1 MDRVEL
7 HGGAGRAETVEPIRV
22 PVSALARVFLRSLV
36 LQASFNRRGMQ
47 NLGFAYALWPAL
59 EALYPDRTART
70 RAAARH
76 LAFFN
81 THPYLASA
89 ILGGVIFHEE
99 RVARGEESAD
109 VVERFKSALMGPFAA
124 VGDSFF
130 WLSLR
135 PSAGIIAALLSPWIG
150 LWAVAVFLLFYNV
163 PHLAFRMALFVDGYR
178 RGDRVVERVAK
189 AALPKWGARLRG
201 LSATGGG
208 AAVVVAAFLLTG
220 PGRHV
225 EAEPWLLVSCVASVL
240 VFLVAWALL
249 SRRGV
254 LFASLAAIA
263 TGLVLAL
270 LGAGW

>member
-1 MDRVEL
+1 MDRVEV
-7 HGGAGRAETVEPIRV
+7 HGNASESVTPLRV
-22 PVSALARVFLRSLV
+22 PGPVLARVFLRSLV

-99 RVARGEESAD
+99 RVASGEENAE

-135 PSAGIIAALLSPWIG
+135 PSAGIAAALLSPWIG
-150 LWAVAVFLLFYNV
+150 LWAVAVFLVLYNV
-163 PHLAFRMALFVDGYR
+163 PHVAFRLLLFVDGYR

-201 LSATGGG
+201 VSATGGG
-208 AAVVVAAFLLTG
+208 AAVVVAAYQLTG
-220 PGRHV
+220 PGLPV
-225 EAEPWLLVSCVASVL
+225 EEGPWLVTACVASAL
-240 VFLVAWALL
+240 VFLATWALL
-249 SRRGV
+249 ARRGT
-254 LFASLAAIA
+254 LL
-263 TGLVLAL
+263 GAL
-270 LGAGW
+270 LGIAIGLLLALVGAGW

>member
-1 MDRVEL
+1 MERVEVQN
-7 HGGAGRAETVEPIRV
+7 GVGTAPAGV
-22 PVSALARVFLRSLV
+22 PAGVLARVFLRSLV

-47 NLGFAYALWPAL
+47 NLGFAYAMWPAL
-59 EALYPDRTART
+59 QVLYPDRAART

-99 RVARGEESAD
+99 RVARGEESPD
-109 VVERFKSALMGPFAA
+109 VVENFKRALQGPFAA

-135 PSAGIIAALLSPWIG
+135 PSAGILAALLSPWIG
-150 LWAVAVFLLFYNV
+150 LWAVALFLVLYNV
-163 PHLAFRMALFVDGYR
+163 PHVAFRLVLFVDGYR
-178 RGDRVVERVAK
+178 RGDRVVERVAR

-201 LSATGGG
+201 VSAACGG
-208 AAVVVAAFLLTG
+208 AAAVVAAFLITG
-220 PGRHV
+220 PGLPV
-225 EAEPWLLVSCVASVL
+225 EGEPWLAVSCAASAL
-240 VFLVAWALL
+240 VFLASWALL
-249 SRRGV
+249 ARGGT
-254 LFASLAAIA
+254 LLAAGLAIGL
-263 TGLVLAL
+263 GLVLAL